1 MCRKERLVGASE
13 KRYAVKR
20 DVYKRQFLMNANYR
34 GMASFIKNRIVFYH
48 VGEERESFL
57 QLHSLLESLNVEV
70 VFQQVPD
77 VYKRQI

>member
-1 MCRKERLVGASE
+1 
-13 KRYAVKR
+13 
-20 DVYKRQFLMNANYR
+20 MNANYR

-70 VFQQVPD
+70 VFQQVPAGSYERGYLN
-77 VYKRQI
+77 VLEKIRQHLRGNESFVK